1 MKKIRDP
8 IHCFLEVDETILK
21 IIDHRLMQRLRWVSQ
36 LPLEQLVYP
45 SAQHSRFE
53 HSLGTMHLAGLA
65 AKALTKNSKQIFDQ
79 ACSQDEMFNDFSFE
93 ERKEFFV
100 LCAKC
105 CGLLHDIGHA
115 PFSHTLEDACKYAGN
130 DAFLYDHE
138 RIGFHLAKSLLDET
152 DFSPLHRPMVLTVLN
167 KELKDEDLTPPQMIL
182 RRLIDSDLDV
192 DKGDYVLRDAYHCG
206 VTYGVYD
213 PHLLWNNICLTENF
227 DVAVERKA
235 ALEAWTLS
243 LARYKMHVYVYK
255 HHVRNITDA
264 LLIDIISDTL
274 SENEKSTTDDVM
286 PMQSLDDIYT
296 DSVLNKFV
304 YWTDNTM
311 LKALSESGGS
321 NANSKIEM
329 FIKRK
334 LYKRGFE
341 VSLSKYPNA
350 YGDERGLILILKKL
364 QKEYKKKS
372 IFWNFMIN
380 KEPVPPVHEKRVQQN
395 IRVCDG
401 KQWPALATHLGFTW
415 GEGGDGEVEYPDG
428 DKRVYVFMDRDS
440 VFQKNRVLDN
450 VEQTLQSNFGI

>member
-1 MKKIRDP
+1 
-8 IHCFLEVDETILK
+8 
-21 IIDHRLMQRLRWVSQ
+21 
-36 LPLEQLVYP
+36 
-45 SAQHSRFE
+45 
-53 HSLGTMHLAGLA
+53 
-65 AKALTKNSKQIFDQ
+65 
-79 ACSQDEMFNDFSFE
+79 
-93 ERKEFFV
+93 
-100 LCAKC
+100 
-105 CGLLHDIGHA
+105 LLHDIGHA
-115 PFSHTLEDACKYAGN
+115 PFSHTLEDACKYAGS

-138 RIGFHLAKSLLDET
+138 KIGFHLAKILLGEI
-152 DFSPLHRPMVLTVLN
+152 DFSSMHRQVVLAVLN

-213 PHLLWNNICLTENF
+213 PHLLWKHICLTENF

-235 ALEAWTLS
+235 SLEAWTLS

-274 SENEKSTTDDVM
+274 SDNEKSNTDDIM
-286 PMQSLDDIYT
+286 PVRNIDDIYT

-311 LKALSESGGS
+311 LKALSEAGGS

-334 LYKRGFE
+334 LYKRGFD

-350 YGDERGLILILKKL
+350 YGDDRELILILKKI
-364 QKEYKKKS
+364 QKEYREKG

-380 KEPVPPVHEKRVQQN
+380 KEPVAPVHEKRVQQN

-401 KQWPALATHLGFTW
+401 EQWSSLASHLGFSW
-415 GEGGDGEVEYPDG
+415 GEGEDGEIEYPDG
-428 DKRVYVFMDRDS
+428 DRKVYVFMDRDS
-440 VFQKNRVLDN
+440 VFQKDRVLEN
-450 VEQTLQSNFGI
+450 VEQTLQSSFGI